1 MGPHLAGTGIM
12 RSICVFCG
20 SNPGNDPVY
29 AAGAR
34 AMGAEIAKR
43 GLTLVYGGGAVGL
56 MGIVA
61 NAALDAGGEVHGV
74 IPKALREKEIG
85 HIGLTRLEVV
95 DTMHTRKARMAE
107 LSDGFIAMPGGI
119 GTFEELFEIWT
130 WGQLGIHAKPL
141 ALLNVAGFY
150 DPLAVFLD
158 RTTEEGFLK
167 PNHRAMVMTDTEPAT
182 LLDRMQAY
190 VPAATYKWIEKE
202 QA

>member
-1 MGPHLAGTGIM
+1 MK
-12 RSICVFCG
+12 SVCVFCG

-74 IPKALREKEIG
+74 IPKALRDKEIG
-85 HIGLTRLEVV
+85 HIGLTRLEIV

-107 LSDGFIAMPGGI
+107 LSAGFIAMPGGI

-150 DPLAVFLD
+150 DPLAIFLD
-158 RTTEEGFLK
+158 RTVEEGFLK

-182 LLDRMQAY
+182 LLDRMEAY
-190 VPAATYKWIEKE
+190 VPAATHKWIEKE